1 MLGEKIEFYDLETCF
16 FGIAIEKLD
25 LQIWKP

>member
-1 MLGEKIEFYDLETCF
+1 MLGEKTEFYDRETCF

>member
-1 MLGEKIEFYDLETCF
+1 MLGEKIEFYDRETWF
-16 FGIAIEKLD
+16 FVIAIEKLD